1 MGDSLALAV
10 SGNRERV
17 MGKGLYCLQM
27 FPREFPAGLVH
38 LAKHS
43 PSRDLPSVQQDSL
56 IAVCGEEPSAFP
68 PLRDSSGIPG
78 RKLLSV
84 LALYPEMDQFDLVW
98 TTIPVMM
105 LTGSKAPSMKASF
118 WKGLCEAFKYFDLIP
133 VCGFLPHSQ
142 TSLSF

>member
-1 MGDSLALAV
+1 MKRGRGTGGGL
-10 SGNRERV
+10 SGPSSQWKSGEGHGERIV
-17 MGKGLYCLQM
+17 LYADV
-27 FPREFPAGLVH
+27 PEGIPWWVGH

-43 PSRDLPSVQQDSL
+43 SSRDLPSVQQDSL

-78 RKLLSV
+78 RKLISV
-84 LALYPEMDQFDLVW
+84 LALFLEMDQFDLVW

-133 VCGFLPHSQ
+133 V
-142 TSLSF
+142 